1 MKANKLVQLI
11 LVVSSLVLMSPG
23 SYAAEEGIEVTGM
36 AKLKLAPDMASFLF
50 AINDR
55 GQVLDDLM
63 KEIDKKTSAVIALCK
78 NLGIEAKNISSTEI
92 SIYPRYNYKTGS
104 FVAYE
109 VSRNI
114 KVILNDLDKY
124 SALVNGAVKSGVTTL
139 RSISLDVKS
148 RTELERK
155 SLASALADAR
165 EKAETL
171 AKSGGVSLGKILS
184 VKEAGSPVRFDTMR
198 LERGTVAES
207 LAQKGAFEPGEITVT
222 GSVVARYAIK

>member
-1 MKANKLVQLI
+1 MKANKLFQLI
-11 LVVSSLVLMSPG
+11 LILAGLILLSPG
-23 SYAAEEGIEVTGM
+23 SYAAEEGIEVTGV
-36 AKLKLAPDMASFLF
+36 AKLRVVPDMASFLF

-55 GQVLDDLM
+55 GQVLDELT

-78 NLGIEAKNISSTEI
+78 KLGIDKKNIASTEI

-104 FVAYE
+104 FIAYE

-124 SALVNGAVKSGVTTL
+124 SALVNGAVKSGITTL
-139 RSISLDVKS
+139 NSISLDVKN

-171 AKSGGVSLGKILS
+171 AKSGGVTLGKILS
-184 VKEAGSPVRFDTMR
+184 VKEAGSPVVFDRMR